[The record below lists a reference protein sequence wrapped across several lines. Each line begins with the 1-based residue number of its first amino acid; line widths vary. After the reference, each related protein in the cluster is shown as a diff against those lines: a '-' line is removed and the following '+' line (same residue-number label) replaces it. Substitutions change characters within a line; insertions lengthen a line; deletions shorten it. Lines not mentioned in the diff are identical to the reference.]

1 MNPKGC
7 AFAFYKCISVTYGS
21 ISVIYTVIFVHIR
34 FGSGFTLQVKVKP
47 LPLSVPDP
55 TSVSV
60 SGPKDRPKSP
70 ENTADSTELL
80 HTFIQ
85 DTFPG
90 ANLSEEHQVG
100 VANNVLVILH

>member
-70 ENTADSTELL
+70 ENTDSTELL